1 MNLPTGWTL
10 ESSRKIYSN
19 KYIELYED
27 VLDIKNKKKIYTRAR
42 RKDYSTIVPFVSDN
56 EILVIK
62 SYRHLVNSYQIEAPS
77 GYIEPGETPLQAAM
91 RELKEETGYRANNII
106 DLGSY
111 TLDYTMFEQ
120 KGNLFVGYDLV
131 NERKQNLGMMEIIET
146 VIVPID
152 EIKKL
157 LYDGKILN
165 ASSIV
170 AFYKSLDFH
179 INHKNKKWNAI
190 VIEWT
195 MINDDNYCL
204 RNDLVKRDE

>member
-1 MNLPTGWTL
+1 MNNAMKLPSDWKF

-42 RKDYSTIVPFVSDN
+42 RKDYSTIVPFVSNN

-62 SYRHLVNSYQIEAPS
+62 SYRHMVGSYQIEAPS
-77 GYIEPGETPLQAAM
+77 GYIDNGETPVEAAS

-106 DLGSY
+106 SLGSY

-120 KGNLFVGYDLV
+120 TGNLFVAYDLV
-131 NERKQNLGMMEIIET
+131 DEKRKKLGMMEIIET
-146 VIVPID
+146 AILSID
-152 EIKKL
+152 DIKKL
-157 LYDGKILN
+157 LFEGNILN

-179 INHKNKKWNAI
+179 QNHKNREIK
-190 VIEWT
+190 
-195 MINDDNYCL
+195 
-204 RNDLVKRDE
+204 

>member
-1 MNLPTGWTL
+1 MNKSMKLPSDWKF

-27 VLDIKNKKKIYTRAR
+27 VLDIRNKKKIYTRAK
-42 RKDYSTIVPFVSDN
+42 RKDYSTIVPFVSNN

-62 SYRHLVNSYQIEAPS
+62 SYRHMVGSYQIEAPS
-77 GYIEPGETPLQAAM
+77 GYIDSGETPVEAAN

-106 DLGSY
+106 SLGSY

-120 KGNLFVGYDLV
+120 VGNLFVGYDV
-131 NERKQNLGMMEIIET
+131 VKESKQNLGMMEIIEPT
-146 VIVPID
+146 ILTID
-152 EIKKL
+152 KIKEL
-157 LYDGKILN
+157 LYVGKILN

-179 INHKNKKWNAI
+179 LNYRKK
-190 VIEWT
+190 
-195 MINDDNYCL
+195 
-204 RNDLVKRDE
+204 

>member
-1 MNLPTGWTL
+1 MNKTMKLPSDWKF

-27 VLDIKNKKKIYTRAR
+27 VLDIRNKKKIYTRAK
-42 RKDYSTIVPFVSDN
+42 RKNYSTIVPFISDN

-77 GYIEPGETPLQAAM
+77 GYIENGETPFEAAN
-91 RELKEETGYRANNII
+91 RELMEETGYAANNII
-106 DLGSY
+106 SLGSY

-120 KGNLFVGYDLV
+120 TGNLFVGYDLV
-131 NERKQNLGMMEIIET
+131 NEKKQELGMMEIIET
-146 VIVPID
+146 TILTID

-157 LYDGKILN
+157 LFNGKILN

-179 INHKNKKWNAI
+179 MNYKNKK
-190 VIEWT
+190 
-195 MINDDNYCL
+195 M
-204 RNDLVKRDE
+204 K

>member
-1 MNLPTGWTL
+1 MKLPSDWKF

-27 VLDIKNKKKIYTRAR
+27 VLDIRNKKKIYIRAK

-77 GYIEPGETPLQAAM
+77 GYIENGETPFEAAN
-91 RELKEETGYRANNII
+91 RELKEETGYVANNII
-106 DLGSY
+106 SLGSY

-120 KGNLFVGYDLV
+120 TGNLFVGYDLV
-131 NERKQNLGMMEIIET
+131 NERKQELGMMEIIET
-146 VIVPID
+146 TILTID

-157 LYDGKILN
+157 LSNGKILN

-179 INHKNKKWNAI
+179 INYKNKK
-190 VIEWT
+190 
-195 MINDDNYCL
+195 M
-204 RNDLVKRDE
+204 K

>member
-1 MNLPTGWTL
+1 MNKTMKLPSDWKF

-27 VLDIKNKKKIYTRAR
+27 VLDIRNKKKIYTRAK

-77 GYIEPGETPLQAAM
+77 GYIENGETPFEAAN
-91 RELKEETGYRANNII
+91 RELKEETGYGANNII
-106 DLGSY
+106 SLGSY

-120 KGNLFVGYDLV
+120 TGNLFVGYDLV
-131 NERKQNLGMMEIIET
+131 NERKQELGMMEIIET
-146 VIVPID
+146 TILTID

-157 LYDGKILN
+157 LFNGKILN

-179 INHKNKKWNAI
+179 MNYKNKK
-190 VIEWT
+190 
-195 MINDDNYCL
+195 M
-204 RNDLVKRDE
+204 K

>member
-1 MNLPTGWTL
+1 MKLPSDWKF

-27 VLDIKNKKKIYTRAR
+27 VLDIRNKRKIYTRAK
-42 RKDYSTIVPFVSDN
+42 RKNYSTIVPFISDN

-77 GYIEPGETPLQAAM
+77 GYIENGETPFEAAN
-91 RELKEETGYRANNII
+91 RELMEETGYAANNII
-106 DLGSY
+106 SLGSY

-120 KGNLFVGYDLV
+120 TGNLFVGYDLV
-131 NERKQNLGMMEIIET
+131 NEKKQELGMMEIIET
-146 VIVPID
+146 TILTVD

-157 LYDGKILN
+157 LFDGKILN

-179 INHKNKKWNAI
+179 MNYKNKK
-190 VIEWT
+190 
-195 MINDDNYCL
+195 M
-204 RNDLVKRDE
+204 K

>member
-1 MNLPTGWTL
+1 MKLPSDWKF

-27 VLDIKNKKKIYTRAR
+27 VLDIRNKKKIYTRAK
-42 RKDYSTIVPFVSDN
+42 RKDYSTIVPFISNN

-62 SYRHLVNSYQIEAPS
+62 SYRHMVSSYQIEAPS
-77 GYIEPGETPLQAAM
+77 GYIDNGETPVEAAN
-91 RELKEETGYRANNII
+91 RELKEETGFRANNII
-106 DLGSY
+106 SLGSY

-120 KGNLFVGYDLV
+120 TGNLFVGYDLV
-131 NERKQNLGMMEIIET
+131 DEKKQQLGMMEIIDT
-146 VIVPID
+146 VILSIN

-157 LYDGKILN
+157 LFEGKILN

-179 INHKNKKWNAI
+179 QNHKNKIMK
-190 VIEWT
+190 
-195 MINDDNYCL
+195 
-204 RNDLVKRDE
+204 

>member
-1 MNLPTGWTL
+1 MNKTMKLPSDWKF

-27 VLDIKNKKKIYTRAR
+27 VLDIRNKRKIYTRAK
-42 RKDYSTIVPFVSDN
+42 RKNYSTIVPFISDN

-77 GYIEPGETPLQAAM
+77 GYIENGETPFEAAN
-91 RELKEETGYRANNII
+91 RELMEETGYAANNII
-106 DLGSY
+106 SLGSY

-120 KGNLFVGYDLV
+120 TGNLFVGYDLV
-131 NERKQNLGMMEIIET
+131 NEKKQELGMMEIIET
-146 VIVPID
+146 IILTVD

-157 LYDGKILN
+157 LFNGKILN

-179 INHKNKKWNAI
+179 MNYKNKK
-190 VIEWT
+190 
-195 MINDDNYCL
+195 M
-204 RNDLVKRDE
+204 K

>member
-1 MNLPTGWTL
+1 MNNAMNLPAGWTL

-77 GYIEPGETPLQAAM
+77 GYIDPGETPLQAAI

-120 KGNLFVGYDLV
+120 TGNLFVGYDLV

-146 VIVPID
+146 AILPID

-179 INHKNKKWNAI
+179 INYKNKK
-190 VIEWT
+190 
-195 MINDDNYCL
+195 
-204 RNDLVKRDE
+204 

>member
-1 MNLPTGWTL
+1 MNKTMKLPSDWKF

-27 VLDIKNKKKIYTRAR
+27 VLDIRNKKKIYTRAK
-42 RKDYSTIVPFVSDN
+42 RKNYSTIVPFISDN

-77 GYIEPGETPLQAAM
+77 GYIENGETPIEAAN
-91 RELKEETGYRANNII
+91 RELKEETGYGANNII
-106 DLGSY
+106 SLGSY

-120 KGNLFVGYDLV
+120 TGNLFVGYDLV
-131 NERKQNLGMMEIIET
+131 NERKQELGMMEIIET
-146 VIVPID
+146 TILTID

-157 LYDGKILN
+157 LCNGKILN

-179 INHKNKKWNAI
+179 ISNKNKK
-190 VIEWT
+190 
-195 MINDDNYCL
+195 M
-204 RNDLVKRDE
+204 KRYSN

>member
-1 MNLPTGWTL
+1 MNKTMKLPSDWKF

-19 KYIELYED
+19 RYIELYED
-27 VLDIKNKKKIYTRAR
+27 VLDIKNKKKIYTRAK

-77 GYIEPGETPLQAAM
+77 GYIENGETPVEAAN
-91 RELKEETGYRANNII
+91 RELNEETGYGANNII
-106 DLGSY
+106 SLGSY

-120 KGNLFVGYDLV
+120 TGNLFVGYNLV
-131 NERKQNLGMMEIIET
+131 NERKQELGMMEIIET
-146 VIVPID
+146 TILTID
-152 EIKKL
+152 EIRKL
-157 LYDGKILN
+157 LFSGKILN

-179 INHKNKKWNAI
+179 VNYKNKK
-190 VIEWT
+190 
-195 MINDDNYCL
+195 M
-204 RNDLVKRDE
+204 K

>member
-1 MNLPTGWTL
+1 MNKTMKLPSDWKF

-27 VLDIKNKKKIYTRAR
+27 VLDIRNKKKIYIRAK

-77 GYIEPGETPLQAAM
+77 GYIENGETPIEAAN
-91 RELKEETGYRANNII
+91 RELKEETGYVANNII
-106 DLGSY
+106 SLGSY

-120 KGNLFVGYDLV
+120 TGNLFVGYDLV
-131 NERKQNLGMMEIIET
+131 NERKQELGMMEIIET
-146 VIVPID
+146 TILTID

-157 LYDGKILN
+157 LFNGKILN

-179 INHKNKKWNAI
+179 INYKNKK
-190 VIEWT
+190 
-195 MINDDNYCL
+195 M
-204 RNDLVKRDE
+204 K

>member
-1 MNLPTGWTL
+1 M
-10 ESSRKIYSN
+10 
-19 KYIELYED
+19 
-27 VLDIKNKKKIYTRAR
+27 
-42 RKDYSTIVPFVSDN
+42 
-56 EILVIK
+56 
-62 SYRHLVNSYQIEAPS
+62 VNSYQIEAPS

-120 KGNLFVGYDLV
+120 TGNLFVGYDLV

-146 VIVPID
+146 AILPID

-179 INHKNKKWNAI
+179 INYKNKK
-190 VIEWT
+190 
-195 MINDDNYCL
+195 
-204 RNDLVKRDE
+204 

>member
-1 MNLPTGWTL
+1 MNRIMNLPSGWKI
-10 ESSRKIYSN
+10 ESSRQRYSN

-27 VLDIKNKKKIYTRAR
+27 VIDIKKKKKIYTRAK
-42 RKDYSTIVPFVSDN
+42 RKNYSTIVPFVSDN

-77 GYIEPGETPLQAAM
+77 GYIDTGETPIAAAS
-91 RELKEETGYRANNII
+91 RELKEETGYKAKNII
-106 DLGSY
+106 SLGSY

-120 KGNLFVGYDLV
+120 RGNLFVGYDLV
-131 NERKQNLGMMEIIET
+131 NEKQQELGMMEIIEPMILT
-146 VIVPID
+146 ID

-157 LYDGKILN
+157 LFKGKILN

-179 INHKNKKWNAI
+179 LNYKNKIMK
-190 VIEWT
+190 
-195 MINDDNYCL
+195 
-204 RNDLVKRDE
+204 

>member
-1 MNLPTGWTL
+1 MDLPPGWKL

-27 VLDIKNKKKIYTRAR
+27 SLDIKSKKKIYTRLR

-62 SYRHLVNSYQIEAPS
+62 SYRHLVKSYQIEAPS
-77 GYIEPGETPLQAAM
+77 GYIDTGETPIQAAS
-91 RELKEETGYRANNII
+91 RELMEETGYRANKITS
-106 DLGSY
+106 LGSY

-120 KGNLFVGYDLV
+120 TGNLFAAYDLV
-131 NERKQNLGMMEIIET
+131 NERRQDLGLMEIIET
-146 VIVPID
+146 AILTID

-157 LYDGKILN
+157 LFDGKILN

-179 INHKNKKWNAI
+179 LNYRNKK
-190 VIEWT
+190 
-195 MINDDNYCL
+195 
-204 RNDLVKRDE
+204 

>member
-1 MNLPTGWTL
+1 MNKTMKLPSDWKF

-19 KYIELYED
+19 RYIELYED
-27 VLDIKNKKKIYTRAR
+27 VLDIRNKKKIYTRAK

-77 GYIEPGETPLQAAM
+77 GYIENGETPVEAAN
-91 RELKEETGYRANNII
+91 RELKEETGYGANNII
-106 DLGSY
+106 SLGSY

-120 KGNLFVGYDLV
+120 RGNLFVGYDLV
-131 NERKQNLGMMEIIET
+131 NERKQELGMMEIIET
-146 VIVPID
+146 TILTID
-152 EIKKL
+152 EIRKL
-157 LYDGKILN
+157 LFSGKILN

-179 INHKNKKWNAI
+179 LNYKNKK
-190 VIEWT
+190 
-195 MINDDNYCL
+195 M
-204 RNDLVKRDE
+204 K

>member
-1 MNLPTGWTL
+1 MKLPSDWKF

-19 KYIELYED
+19 RYLELYED
-27 VLDIKNKKKIYTRAR
+27 VLDIRKKKKIYTRAK

-77 GYIEPGETPLQAAM
+77 GYIENGETPVEAAN
-91 RELKEETGYRANNII
+91 RELKEETGYGANNII
-106 DLGSY
+106 SLGSY

-120 KGNLFVGYDLV
+120 TGNLFVGYDLV
-131 NERKQNLGMMEIIET
+131 NEKKQELGMMEIIET
-146 VIVPID
+146 TILTID
-152 EIKKL
+152 EIRKL
-157 LYDGKILN
+157 LFSGKILN

-179 INHKNKKWNAI
+179 LNHKNKK
-190 VIEWT
+190 
-195 MINDDNYCL
+195 M
-204 RNDLVKRDE
+204 K

>member
-1 MNLPTGWTL
+1 MNKTMKLPSDWKF

-27 VLDIKNKKKIYTRAR
+27 VLDIRNKKKIYTRAK
-42 RKDYSTIVPFVSDN
+42 RKNYSTIVPFISEN

-77 GYIEPGETPLQAAM
+77 GYIENGETPIEAAN
-91 RELKEETGYRANNII
+91 RELKEETGYVTNNII
-106 DLGSY
+106 SLGSY

-120 KGNLFVGYDLV
+120 TGNLFVGYDLV
-131 NERKQNLGMMEIIET
+131 NERKQELGMMEIIET
-146 VIVPID
+146 TILTID

-157 LYDGKILN
+157 LFNGKILN

-179 INHKNKKWNAI
+179 INYKNKK
-190 VIEWT
+190 
-195 MINDDNYCL
+195 M
-204 RNDLVKRDE
+204 K

>member
-1 MNLPTGWTL
+1 MNLPTGWTFK
-10 ESSRKIYSN
+10 SSRKIYSN
-19 KYIELYED
+19 QYIELYED
-27 VLDIKNKKKIYTRAR
+27 VLDIKSKKKIYTRAK
-42 RKDYSTIVPFVSDN
+42 RKDYSTIVPFISDN

-77 GYIEPGETPLQAAM
+77 GYIDPGETPLEAAM

-120 KGNLFVGYDLV
+120 KGNLFVGYDLF
-131 NERKQNLGMMEIIET
+131 NERKQNLGMMEMIET
-146 VIVPID
+146 AILPID

-157 LYDGKILN
+157 LFGGKILN

-179 INHKNKKWNAI
+179 LNYKNKKMMKW
-190 VIEWT
+190 
-195 MINDDNYCL
+195 
-204 RNDLVKRDE
+204 

>member
-1 MNLPTGWTL
+1 MHRSMKLPSDWKF

-27 VLDIKNKKKIYTRAR
+27 VLDIRNKKKIYTRAK
-42 RKDYSTIVPFVSDN
+42 RKDYSTIVPLVSKN
-56 EILVIK
+56 EILLIK
-62 SYRHLVNSYQIEAPS
+62 SYRHMVGSNQIEAHT
-77 GYIEPGETPLQAAM
+77 GYIDSGETPVEAAN

-106 DLGSY
+106 SLGSY

-120 KGNLFVGYDLV
+120 TCNLFVGYDLV
-131 NERKQNLGMMEIIET
+131 DEKRKQLGMMEIIET
-146 VIVPID
+146 AILTID

-157 LYDGKILN
+157 LFDGKILN

-179 INHKNKKWNAI
+179 QNHKNK
-190 VIEWT
+190 
-195 MINDDNYCL
+195 
-204 RNDLVKRDE
+204 DLK

>member
-1 MNLPTGWTL
+1 MNKIMNLPCGWRF

-27 VLDIKNKKKIYTRAR
+27 VLDIKSKRKVYTRAR
-42 RKDYSTIVPFVSDN
+42 RKDYSTIVPFVSDE

-62 SYRHLVNSYQIEAPS
+62 SYRHLVSSYQIEAPS
-77 GYIEPGETPLQAAM
+77 GYIDTGETPVEAAD

-106 DLGSY
+106 NLGSY

-120 KGNLFVGYDLV
+120 TGNLFVGYDLV
-131 NERKQNLGMMEIIET
+131 NERKQELGMMEIIEPT
-146 VIVPID
+146 IMRVD
-152 EIKKL
+152 EMKKL
-157 LYDGKILN
+157 LFDGKILN

-179 INHKNKKWNAI
+179 LNYKNKK
-190 VIEWT
+190 
-195 MINDDNYCL
+195 
-204 RNDLVKRDE
+204 